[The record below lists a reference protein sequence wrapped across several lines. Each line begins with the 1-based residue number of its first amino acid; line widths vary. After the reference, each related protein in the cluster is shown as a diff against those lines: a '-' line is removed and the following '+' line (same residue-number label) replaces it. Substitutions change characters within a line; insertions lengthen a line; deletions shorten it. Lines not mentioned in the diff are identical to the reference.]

1 MSERR
6 KAAIEELGRMK
17 RRAEQFQDMAHR
29 KVMAT
34 TLINIVD
41 RIDELESNSFS
52 AQIVESNKKIR
63 KDFKEL
69 ESNTEKEK

>member
-1 MSERR
+1 MLTTYSS
-6 KAAIEELGRMK
+6 
-17 RRAEQFQDMAHR
+17 RAEQFQDMAHR

-63 KDFKEL
+63 KDFREL
-69 ESNTEKEK
+69 ESNTEKERS